1 MNDIKSDLNEVYLYA
16 KRIAGELGNDLVH
29 HVYLKLYDKQIE
41 NRNAYFK
48 TCIKNDYYNKNST
61 FNKLYRL
68 DECDLND
75 IEEIHITSIN
85 YDSQLL
91 HKIFLQLEMEGYSKQ
106 VQVYKDC
113 KLVGSVSSF
122 SKESK
127 INNRT
132 ITKIC
137 NFVHNEIIRRYNEL
151 DAQ

>member
-1 MNDIKSDLNEVYLYA
+1 MNNFNELYLYA
-16 KRIAGELGNDLVH
+16 NRIAGELGNDLVH
-29 HVYLKLYDKQIE
+29 HVYLETQGKHFN

-48 TCIKNDYYNKNST
+48 TCIRNQYYNKDST

-68 DECDLND
+68 DELELHD
-75 IEEIHITSIN
+75 IEDVHIISDN

-91 HKIFLQLEMEGYSKQ
+91 HRIFLQLEMEGYSNQ

-113 KLVGSVSSF
+113 KLVGSIHRF

-127 INNRT
+127 INERT

-137 NFVHNEIIRRYNEL
+137 NFVHNEIIRRYNDMDL
-151 DAQ
+151 D

>member
-29 HVYLKLYDKQIE
+29 HVYLESYHQNPKNKT
-41 NRNAYFK
+41 AYLK
-48 TCIKNDYYNKNST
+48 NSIKYQYYNKNST

-75 IEEIHITSIN
+75 IEDVHVISDN

-91 HKIFLQLEMEGYSKQ
+91 HKILLQLEMEGYSKQ

-113 KLVGSVSSF
+113 KLVGSVYNF
-122 SKESK
+122 SRESK
-127 INNRT
+127 ISRQT

-137 NFVHNEIIRRYNEL
+137 NFVHNEIITRYNAL
-151 DAQ
+151 DLD